1 MRSRPR
7 GRSILVAITFLLS
20 GTSVYAHHGRDFLL
34 VQTSHIPEQGG
45 LYGLTRQDYTQEEH
59 DEVEVEVAFLFGL
72 LDWMAV
78 EVHGHIEK
86 QSRESPNYESTAP
99 AIHWRFTPRAY
110 AIGVG
115 ASVEYAFS
123 NDDEADMVELSGV
136 SAFENEDWIAAFNL
150 KYEKAEGEEE
160 EWGYSAGVRRA
171 VSAGVALGIEI
182 TGTFEDEEDGEVLGA
197 IYGDIGDRLT
207 INVGVGAGF
216 NSDVDLTVRTAL
228 IWQFN

>member
-1 MRSRPR
+1 MSSRPR

-34 VQTSHIPEQGG
+34 VQTSHIPEPGG
-45 LYGLTRQDYTQEEH
+45 FYGLTRQDYTQEEH

-110 AIGVG
+110 SIGVG
-115 ASVEYAFS
+115 ASVECEFS
-123 NDDEADMVELSGV
+123 DDDEADMVEVSGV
-136 SAFENEDWIAAFNL
+136 SAFENEGWNCGRYGAYPGSPRPRPCRKRYSSRKPDPRARKVAVLCRGTPGQIFCL
-150 KYEKAEGEEE
+150 GQVFRTC
-160 EWGYSAGVRRA
+160 YSAYSLANWGKLRRA
-171 VSAGVALGIEI
+171 YEGL
-182 TGTFEDEEDGEVLGA
+182 
-197 IYGDIGDRLT
+197 
-207 INVGVGAGF
+207 
-216 NSDVDLTVRTAL
+216 
-228 IWQFN
+228 